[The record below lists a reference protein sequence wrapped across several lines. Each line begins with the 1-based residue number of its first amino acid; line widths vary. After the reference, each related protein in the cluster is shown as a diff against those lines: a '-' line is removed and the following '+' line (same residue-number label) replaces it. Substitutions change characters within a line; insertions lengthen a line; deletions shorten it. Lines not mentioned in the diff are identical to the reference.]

1 MNSFNVYGQTEQVVG
16 GNTPVWLGTVKPIP
30 VGAIF
35 DGISSTESY
44 KAGTPVVYDPITKM
58 IDGTAENGD
67 FSNVNAYLYNDIN
80 VGAVDFSQGLVAT
93 CAIVMN
99 HPEGLLIER
108 VYPEITEEQIATLQK
123 NIPGVLLVR
132 G

>member
-1 MNSFNVYGQTEQVVG
+1 MDSFNVYRQTEKKIG

-30 VGAIF
+30 VGAA
-35 DGISSTESY
+35 ISAAAGMVIP
-44 KAGTPVVYDPITKM
+44 AGTALTYDAVSKEAYPLT
-58 IDGTAENGD
+58 DLSLLDDA
-67 FSNVNAYLYNDIN
+67 NAFLYND
-80 VGAVDFSQGLVAT
+80 VYAEETGASPEAT
-93 CAIVMN
+93 CAVVMH

>member
-30 VGAIF
+30 VG
-35 DGISSTESY
+35 GVLSSNNSKDIRAGYPMKQES
-44 KAGTPVVYDPITKM
+44 
-58 IDGTAENGD
+58 DGTWAESLN
-67 FSNVNAYLYNDIN
+67 FSDADGYLYNDI
-80 VGAVDFSQGLVAT
+80 VRESSEIPAT
-93 CAIVMN
+93 CAIVKF

-108 VYPEITEEQIATLQK
+108 VFVDGITEEQIATLQAK
-123 NIPGVLLVR
+123 VPGVLLVR